1 MEVLVLTCLE
11 AKLSEQALAVVMLQ
25 LITQKHKTILHTQ
38 TFGFVFFLVC
48 VCVFVWFWFQNILTK
63 MMK

>member
-25 LITQKHKTILHTQ
+25 LITQKHETILHTQ
-38 TFGFVFFLVC
+38 TFGFGFFFSVC
-48 VCVFVWFWFQNILTK
+48 VCLCGFGSKIFLLR
-63 MMK
+63 

>member
-38 TFGFVFFLVC
+38 TFGFVFFLCVC
-48 VCVFVWFWFQNILTK
+48 VCVCVVLVPK
-63 MMK
+63 YSY